1 MVELI
6 VMPLVKFACIVL
18 GWVMLVATVLTLM
31 ERKQSAAMQN
41 RVGPNRAFLFG
52 KRFPLSAFIGQILAD
67 ALKVL
72 FKEDFDPPQANKW
85 IHRISPAIAL
95 IPVLL
100 MWLVIPFGPG
110 PKPGFEGPHYFQIA
124 DLNAGVLVILAV
136 ASLAVYGA
144 TLGAWASNS
153 AYSLLGGLRTA
164 AQMVSY
170 EVTLGLNLVGIFM
183 IYSSLRLNDIIWAQG
198 ELLWG
203 VIPKWGIV
211 VQPLAFVLF
220 MVASIAET
228 KRAPF
233 DLPEAESE
241 LAAGYFTEFSSMRFA
256 LFSLGE
262 FIGIVVVAA
271 LGATMFLGGWQVPF
285 VDTPVDETGN
295 PVLGLLTIAQV
306 GIFLFKMILLI
317 WLQMQIRWTLPR
329 FRYDQLMTLGW
340 VILLPLSLANVAVT
354 AIMMYVL
361 R

>member
-1 MVELI
+1 VIFDLAVFPLI
-6 VMPLVKFACIVL
+6 KFVVIVF
-18 GWVMLVATVLTLM
+18 GFVMLVATVLTLM

-41 RVGPNRAFLFG
+41 RIGPNRAFVFG
-52 KRFPLSAFIGQILAD
+52 KKFPLSAFIGQIVAD

-72 FKEDFDPPQANKW
+72 VKEDFDPPRANKW
-85 IHRISPAIAL
+85 LHRISPALAL
-95 IPVLL
+95 IPALL

-110 PKPGFEGPHYFQIA
+110 PMPGVEGTNYFQIT
-124 DLNAGVLVILAV
+124 DLNAGVLIILAV
-136 ASLAVYGA
+136 ASLSVYGS

-183 IYSSLRLNDIIWAQG
+183 IFGTLRLNDIVWGQG

-203 VIPKWGIV
+203 VLPKWGIV
-211 VQPLAFVLF
+211 LQPLAFILF
-220 MVASIAET
+220 LTASIAET

-271 LGATMFLGGWQVPF
+271 LGACMFLGGWQIPWVPA
-285 VDTPVDETGN
+285 ETVN
-295 PVLGLLTIAQV
+295 GLPIISWLTALQV
-306 GIFLFKMILLI
+306 GSFLLKTLFLV

-340 VILLPLSLANVAVT
+340 IYLLPLSLLNVAGT
-354 AIMMYVL
+354 ALVMYLV